1 MTEEQIRIA
10 QQLYGMIMILI
21 RGAFLG
27 LFLDLFLEKEILNRA
42 KIIMISAVMTII
54 GLILFAIPFSTRGM
68 YSLIGLI
75 VIAIV
80 FWLINPKVLPHSIFV
95 FFLWNN
101 VFYVWYLA
109 NFAIFNEIT
118 DKVTG
123 AIDYS
128 KEGAIE
134 RLWLWMFA
142 LIVAQIVFMALT
154 LFGEYLVVRK
164 LCQKKYDMSWTEAL
178 YLSVYSAVSYII
190 CYMIAD
196 VMVVPLEKEVF
207 LLLDEKRE
215 MVFTL
220 PLLAL
225 LLFIGEISA
234 IATWQRYRRLKEE
247 ELRLQEEL
255 KQQEFIRK
263 KIEYTEKYHDRI
275 RTLRHDMA
283 GKLMILKSFIEN
295 GKYEDAEQFL
305 GEMDIELS
313 RSSIHFTTGN
323 PVTDV
328 VINEA
333 AAQADSLRCK
343 FQADFSFPIESGIG
357 AIDVGIILNN
367 LLDNALEAV
376 AVIPENERYIKLTGE
391 FKENFFLIRA
401 ENSFDGMLKRGL
413 DGNIVSRKR
422 QQTDGELHGIGLK
435 SVMSIADKYLGTMD
449 ISSENKV
456 FKVRVML
463 QSTEDDYSLHQTVR

>member
-10 QQLYGMIMILI
+10 QQLYGIIMILI

-42 KIIMISAVMTII
+42 KIIMISAVMTVI
-54 GLILFAIPFSTRGM
+54 GLILFAIPFSTRGL

-207 LLLDEKRE
+207 FLLDEKRG

-283 GKLMILKSFIEN
+283 GKLMILKSFLEN
-295 GKYEDAEQFL
+295 ERYEDASKFL
-305 GEMDIELS
+305 GEMNIELS
-313 RSSIHFTTGN
+313 TNSMQISTGN
-323 PVTDV
+323 PVTDM
-328 VINEA
+328 
-333 AAQADSLRCK
+333 
-343 FQADFSFPIESGIG
+343 
-357 AIDVGIILNN
+357 GIILNN

-376 AVIPENERYIKLTGE
+376 TLIPENERYIKLTGE

-401 ENSFDGMLKRGL
+401 ENSFDGVLKRDV

-456 FKVRVML
+456 FMVRVML
-463 QSTEDDYSLHQTVR
+463 QSTEDDYSLH